1 MVVPPGGSEI
11 AVKAGHAYRLIV
23 TRGGL
28 APALLADTTRTD
40 HIEVVEVDS
49 GEVVLFWDRP
59 AHAASKLARALRE
72 DLNGLG
78 AEEFRARWDTVE
90 H

>member
-1 MVVPPGGSEI
+1 
-11 AVKAGHAYRLIV
+11 VKANHAYRLIV

-40 HIEVVEVDS
+40 HVEIVEVDS

-59 AHAASKLARALRE
+59 PHAASKLARALRTDLAQLEAEGFLERWGNVE
-72 DLNGLG
+72 D
-78 AEEFRARWDTVE
+78 
-90 H
+90 

>member
-1 MVVPPGGSEI
+1 MT
-11 AVKAGHAYRLIV
+11 AGHAYRLIV

-28 APALLADTTRTD
+28 APALLADATRVD
-40 HIEVVEVDS
+40 HIEVVEIDS

-59 AHAASKLARALRE
+59 PQAASKLARALRT
-72 DLNGLG
+72 DLAQLQ
-78 AEEFRARWDTVE
+78 ADEFMARWGSVE

>member
-1 MVVPPGGSEI
+1 VR
-11 AVKAGHAYRLIV
+11 ATDAYRMIL

-28 APALLADTTRTD
+28 APALFADAGRVD

-49 GEVVLFWDRP
+49 GEVVLFWDRAP
-59 AHAASKLARALRE
+59 QAASKLARALRA
-72 DLNGLG
+72 DLAQLQD
-78 AEEFRARWDTVE
+78 EEFMARWSSVE

>member
-1 MVVPPGGSEI
+1 MRAS
-11 AVKAGHAYRLIV
+11 HAYRLIV

-28 APALLADTTRTD
+28 TPAPFADPARVD
-40 HIEVVEVDS
+40 HIEVVEVGS

-59 AHAASKLARALRE
+59 PQPASKLARALRTDLAQLE
-72 DLNGLG
+72 DD
-78 AEEFRARWDTVE
+78 EFIARWSTVE

>member
-1 MVVPPGGSEI
+1 M
-11 AVKAGHAYRLIV
+11 KANHAYRLIV

-40 HIEVVEVDS
+40 HVEIVEVDS

-59 AHAASKLARALRE
+59 PHAASKLARALRTDLAQLEAEGFLERWGNVE
-72 DLNGLG
+72 D
-78 AEEFRARWDTVE
+78 
-90 H
+90 

>member
-1 MVVPPGGSEI
+1 M
-11 AVKAGHAYRLIV
+11 KAGHAYRLIV

-28 APALLADTTRTD
+28 TPAPLADPARVD
-40 HIEVVEVDS
+40 HVEVVEVNS

-59 AHAASKLARALRE
+59 PREASKLSRALRE
-72 DLNGLG
+72 DLTQL
-78 AEEFRARWDTVE
+78 EEHEFMERWSTVE